1 MVGGIIV
8 QQNSI
13 VNVVIS
19 AGAEMMT
26 VPQVTNMPNE
36 EAVALLEELGFVVIK
51 IEAFSNA
58 TGVCQSNTTD
68 PTVLYDYVAVLYPEG
83 QLASNAN
90 FMFNHNRISDVIFK
104 GYENPER
111 EDFIRYL
118 NQAHENQDANTTD
131 NEESGDS

>member
-1 MVGGIIV
+1 MYDYLLPIGSVVLLKGGIKKLMI
-8 QQNSI
+8 
-13 VNVVIS
+13 
-19 AGAEMMT
+19 
-26 VPQVTNMPNE
+26 
-36 EAVALLEELGFVVIK
+36 
-51 IEAFSNA
+51 